1 MYRFQERTHRL
12 PPTGRRL
19 LRQGARLPWDPSLR
33 EGPTQ
38 TQGVG
43 RAAVR
48 RGQGLARDEEVPSEK
63 AREGEHRSFAD
74 RLGPKRQAT
83 ARLRRPQTEEAGS
96 GGGAPAERHRPSD
109 QSSSGASF
117 EPLLAANEGIFQHA
131 KSFSEQQSA

>member
-19 LRQGARLPWDPSLR
+19 LRQGTRLPWYPSLR
-33 EGPTQ
+33 EGSTQ

-48 RGQGLARDEEVPSEK
+48 RGQGLARDEEVSSEK
-63 AREGEHRSFAD
+63 ARESEHRSFAD

-96 GGGAPAERHRPSD
+96 GSGPAPAERHRPSD
-109 QSSSGASF
+109 QSNSRASF

-131 KSFSEQQSA
+131 GPF